1 MLGFSA
7 GHPWT
12 GLALVGGFIAGG
24 VLVMI
29 LMIVFA
35 GFFGDQLS
43 RTGFVGYV
51 CMTVLDIAVLW
62 AGLLLL
68 LTGTRLT

>member
-1 MLGFSA
+1 
-7 GHPWT
+7 
-12 GLALVGGFIAGG
+12 

-35 GFFGDQLS
+35 GFFGAKLS

-51 CMTVLDIAVLW
+51 CMTALDFAVLW

-68 LTGTRLT
+68 LF